1 MLPAYT
7 GISWQG
13 RAGVA
18 LLFRGTIPR
27 NPPRRGN
34 PSPSPLESLVAVVA
48 RGQPLVDLLA
58 GGADRIAFRVPAG
71 THTLPHSAISGVP
84 ITELSTILSF
94 CT

>member
-27 NPPRRGN
+27 NPRDVGTRPPDPLSHSPPSSPGG
-34 PSPSPLESLVAVVA
+34 SPS
-48 RGQPLVDLLA
+48 
-58 GGADRIAFRVPAG
+58 
-71 THTLPHSAISGVP
+71 
-84 ITELSTILSF
+84 
-94 CT
+94 